1 MIVDT
6 LREEFDNWRKT
17 LPAETSSN
25 FQELDCPA
33 GVGRAVRLAVATAA
47 RAAEVT
53 VWESGEADLVVGELS
68 TGGIVANEH
77 IEITTRVGIRGLL
90 DDIAHVVSV

>member
-53 VWESGEADLVVGELS
+53 VWESGEADLVDLS